1 MDKFLVF
8 CLCASLGSFGG
19 YSGHERRNS
28 GNMPYRSA
36 ILGLIGA
43 ALGIERSDHEGQIS
57 LLKYGIA
64 SKLLAENSFL
74 RDFHTVQSINST
86 IKRPNSRKSAFLAAS
101 GKNIKTIITK
111 RDYRTD
117 IAVAISVWNQGGNW
131 SLEDI
136 AEALKFPK
144 FLLYVGR
151 KSCPLSAP
159 LNPQIVSAINPIDS
173 LSTVY
178 RTDTFNEENNTLGSI
193 VSDPFPEGKPDLTE
207 FIPSEP
213 IDRVRWHFEQKEQW
227 RFFEGADK

>member
-8 CLCASLGSFGG
+8 CLCASMGSFGG

-43 ALGIERSDHEGQIS
+43 ALGIERSNSEGQKS

-64 SKLLAENSFL
+64 SQSLTETGFL

-86 IKRPNSRKSAFLAAS
+86 IKGPNSRKSAFLEAS
-101 GKNIKTIITK
+101 GKNIKTTITK

-117 IAVAISVWNQGGNW
+117 IVVAISVWDQGGNW

-136 AEALKFPK
+136 AGALKFPK

-159 LNPQIVSAINPIDS
+159 LNPKIVSAINPIDS

-178 RTDTFNEENNTLGSI
+178 RTDTFNEESYTFGSI
-193 VSDPFPEGKPDLTE
+193 VTDPFPDGEPNLTE

-227 RFFEGADK
+227 HFLGGAEK